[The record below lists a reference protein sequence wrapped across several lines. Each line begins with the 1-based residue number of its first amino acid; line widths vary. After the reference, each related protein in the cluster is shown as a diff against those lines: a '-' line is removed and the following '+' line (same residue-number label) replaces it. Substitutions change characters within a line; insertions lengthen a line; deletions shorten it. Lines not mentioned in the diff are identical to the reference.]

1 MLFLCIPSVE
11 KEQNHLEVA
20 KAYLVQR
27 VINDVCI
34 KEDDHVVDILTLGFG
49 AKEALLLQRE
59 RSFQLCGTTEYLVKV
74 ETTNCLLAA
83 VDTSLVLKKWAGLVP
98 ESKVV
103 VSDEENEDVNGE
115 ADDND
120 LNLGDVGS
128 FLQELSKLG

>member
-1 MLFLCIPSVE
+1 M
-11 KEQNHLEVA
+11 
-20 KAYLVQR
+20 VQR